1 MLLIASVELTFLLL
15 AQIRSSLSMDAH
27 LEIFKTYLQK
37 KVAITDEQFNLI
49 ADHLKVKS
57 FEKNEMILMK
67 GDVSSQG
74 FFVATGLLRSYSID
88 SKGKTHIIQFAPE
101 QWWLSE
107 RNGLLFNEPS
117 DYFIDSVEATK
128 AVIMTKDFMNEAAKH
143 VPCMNDLNNN
153 MLNNSI
159 RFMQKRINMLLSATA
174 EERYLNFIT
183 LYPNLTLRVP
193 QWMIASYL
201 GITPESLSRVRKDLA
216 HKHFRT

>member
-1 MLLIASVELTFLLL
+1 MDPLLEP
-15 AQIRSSLSMDAH
+15 
-27 LEIFKTYLQK
+27 FKVYLQH
-37 KVAITDEQFNLI
+37 KVSITDDQFYLI

-57 FEKNEMILMK
+57 FDKNEMILMK
-67 GDVSSQG
+67 GDISSHG
-74 FFVATGLLRSYSID
+74 YFVLKGLLRSYSID

-101 QWWLSE
+101 QWWLTE
-107 RNGLLFNEPS
+107 RNGMLFNEPS
-117 DYFIDSVEATK
+117 DFFIDATEATK
-128 AVIMTKDFMNEAAKH
+128 AVIVHKDFMNEAAKH

>member
-1 MLLIASVELTFLLL
+1 
-15 AQIRSSLSMDAH
+15 MDAQ
-27 LEIFKTYLQK
+27 LEPFKIYLQQ
-37 KVAITDEQFNLI
+37 KVSITDEQFYLI

-67 GDVSSQG
+67 GDISSHG
-74 FFVATGLLRSYSID
+74 YFVLSGLLRSYSID
-88 SKGKTHIIQFAPE
+88 SKGKAHIIQFAPE
-101 QWWLSE
+101 KWWLSE
-107 RNGLLFNEPS
+107 RNGMLFNEPS
-117 DYFIDSVEATK
+117 DFFIDATELTK
-128 AVIMTKDFMNEAAKH
+128 VVIVHKNFMNEAAKH
-143 VPCMNDLNNN
+143 VPCMNDLNHT
-153 MLNNSI
+153 MLNNAI

-174 EERYLNFIT
+174 EERYLDFIT

>member
-1 MLLIASVELTFLLL
+1 MLK
-15 AQIRSSLSMDAH
+15 
-27 LEIFKTYLQK
+27 IFKDYLQK
-37 KVAITDEQFNLI
+37 KVAITDEQFSLI
-49 ADHLKVKS
+49 SDKLKIKS

-67 GDVSSQG
+67 GEVSSHVY
-74 FFVATGLLRSYSID
+74 FVLDGLLRSYSID

-107 RNGLLFNEPS
+107 RNGLLFNEESDFFLDAIEPS
-117 DYFIDSVEATK
+117 K
-128 AVIMTKDFMNEAAKH
+128 AIVMPKDFINEAAKI
-143 VPCMNDLNNN
+143 VPCMNDLNST
-153 MLNNSI
+153 MLNNAI

-174 EERYLNFIT
+174 EERYLNFIH

-216 HKHFRT
+216 HKHFKP

>member
-1 MLLIASVELTFLLL
+1 MVLN
-15 AQIRSSLSMDAH
+15 
-27 LEIFKTYLQK
+27 IFKDYLQK
-37 KVAITDEQFNLI
+37 KVAITDEQFALI
-49 ADHLKVKS
+49 SDKLKIKS

-67 GDVSSQG
+67 GEVSSHVY
-74 FFVATGLLRSYSID
+74 FVLEGLLRSYSID

-107 RNGLLFNEPS
+107 RNGILFNEES
-117 DYFIDSVEATK
+117 EFFLDAIESTK
-128 AVIMTKDFMNEAAKH
+128 AIVMPKDFINEAARI
-143 VPCMNDLNNN
+143 VPCMNDLNSS
-153 MLNNSI
+153 MLNNAI

-174 EERYLNFIT
+174 EERYLNFIH

-216 HKHFRT
+216 HKHFKR